1 MFKVNTVSPRRRSR
15 TPVTLTQH
23 DAIERAARDYSNL
36 LLLYV
41 MIDFAELKIVSL
53 LGAKIILALKKG
65 QLGSILWH
73 PVDSI
78 ALSIEGFV
86 KLTVDV

>member
-1 MFKVNTVSPRRRSR
+1 MFKVNTVSPRRSSR
-15 TPVTLTQH
+15 TPVTLTHH

-53 LGAKIILALKKG
+53 LGANIILALKMDSWEAFYGIQSTLLRLVLKG
-65 QLGSILWH
+65 L
-73 PVDSI
+73 
-78 ALSIEGFV
+78 
-86 KLTVDV
+86 